1 MRGKTVLITG
11 GNSGIGK
18 ATAIQLAQMGASVC
32 ITSRNEKKAQ
42 KAIVEIMKKSGSQNI
57 SYLIGDLSSFESIH
71 NMADQFLSEHRRLD
85 VLVNNAGIFLG
96 DLKHTKEGYEMQF
109 GVNHLGHFLLTKLVL
124 PLLKKTHYPRV
135 VNVSS
140 IAYMHGEIDF
150 DNLKGEKEDYSA
162 IKAYA
167 RSKLANVLFTREFA
181 KRHPEVSANCLHPG
195 VVRTPLANKG
205 SKWYISLFWTM
216 YKPFMFTPEKG
227 AKTSVYLATSER
239 LNGITGQFFDEKQCR
254 RNLVSRGRDTTVSAR
269 LWEYSERAVSSY

>member
-1 MRGKTVLITG
+1 MRGKTILITG

-32 ITSRNEKKAQ
+32 ITSRNEQ
-42 KAIVEIMKKSGSQNI
+42 KAEKAVAEIIKKSGNQDI
-57 SYLIGDLSSFESIH
+57 SYLIGDLSSFSSIH
-71 NMADQFLSEHRRLD
+71 NLADQFLSKNRQLD
-85 VLVNNAGIFLG
+85 VLVNNAGLFLG
-96 DLKHTKEGYEMQF
+96 ELKHTKEGYEMQF
-109 GVNHLGHFLLTKLVL
+109 GVNHLGHFLLSKLVL
-124 PLLKKTHYPRV
+124 PALEKAQYPRL

-150 DNLKGEKEDYSA
+150 DNLRGEKGDYSP

-195 VVRTPLANKG
+195 VVRTPLANKDT
-205 SKWYISLFWTM
+205 KWYISLFWTM
-216 YKPFMFTPEKG
+216 YKPFMCTPEKG

-239 LNGITGQFFDEKQCR
+239 LNGVTGQFFDEKQCR
-254 RNLVSRGRDTTVSAR
+254 RNLVSRGRDTNVSAR
-269 LWEYSERAVSSY
+269 LWAYSEEAVNAY